1 MRGMPRTSA
10 GTLLMAVGVLLVV
23 VGLLV
28 RVGGFAWFGRLPGDI
43 RIERPS
49 LRLYVPITSA
59 LLVSFALSIVASILT
74 ALARRGR

>member
-1 MRGMPRTSA
+1 MPRNSA
-10 GTLLMAVGVLLVV
+10 GTLLIAVGVLLVI

-28 RVGGFAWFGRLPGDI
+28 RSGGFAWFGRLPGDL

-49 LRLYVPITSA
+49 MRLYVPITSA

-74 ALARRGR
+74 ALLRRGR

>member
-1 MRGMPRTSA
+1 MPRSCA
-10 GTLLMAVGVLLVV
+10 GTLLIAVGVLLVI

-28 RVGGFAWFGRLPGDI
+28 RSSGFAWFGRLPGDI
-43 RIERPS
+43 RIERTS
-49 LRLYVPITSA
+49 MRLYVPITSA